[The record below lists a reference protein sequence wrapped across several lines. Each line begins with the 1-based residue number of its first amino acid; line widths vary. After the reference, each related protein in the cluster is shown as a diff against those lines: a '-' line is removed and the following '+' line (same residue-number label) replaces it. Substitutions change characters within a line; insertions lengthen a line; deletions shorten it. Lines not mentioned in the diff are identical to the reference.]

1 MIIFSFDSRK
11 FDNKF
16 GYHIRL
22 TRLLLLFIFFSF
34 IIVVSSKSISILS
47 VIIVATTAYHDINT
61 EE

>member
-11 FDNKF
+11 FDSKF
-16 GYHIRL
+16 VYHMTNSTIITL
-22 TRLLLLFIFFSF
+22 YFLF
-34 IIVVSSKSISILS
+34 VYYRSSKSISILS